1 MVQEKLKSVYLTA
14 VDEEIMTYTHRIFN
28 LSQLSLSEKLSVVF
42 TGLSNILTANCSYG
56 GIFNTE
62 QADQQRLKII
72 SQIEDFIITTI
83 QPFLSEQP
91 ELFDIINQCDL
102 LSFQEKCIQ
111 TLIQP
116 TNDYKL
122 LFNMN
127 EQYLEHF
134 ISHSNPVYLHE
145 YYIHHGLF
153 KKAAEFAY
161 SLCYPTD
168 DEPELSLAEKKIFME
183 YCLNDYT
190 QWIQAGGDANEIAQF
205 SYDYLVRKNR
215 SIPYQLLLQDGCN
228 KIYEYEELIDKCSK
242 MNRFDL
248 IIQYFVS
255 ENAERE
261 EINHAWICYLTEE
274 LTETSFNELKELLL
288 QVKDSYIPIS
298 LILTACYNSLP
309 NSLVNELYVFCYHHN
324 LNCNE
329 LCLVM
334 KELFERERREE
345 KKILFARVVLE

>member
-14 VDEEIMTYTHRIFN
+14 VDDEIMTYTQRIFN
-28 LSQLSLSEKLSVVF
+28 LAQLSLSEKLSVVF

-83 QPFLSEQP
+83 QPSLSEQP

-145 YYIHHGLF
+145 YYTHHGLF

-168 DEPELSLAEKKIFME
+168 NEPE
-183 YCLNDYT
+183 
-190 QWIQAGGDANEIAQF
+190 
-205 SYDYLVRKNR
+205 V
-215 SIPYQLLLQDGCN
+215 SIPTYEDLDGQVYIPAYIRDITEN
-228 KIYEYEELIDKCSK
+228 SITVDVVEFIDRRNTERINELG
-242 MNRFDL
+242 
-248 IIQYFVS
+248 
-255 ENAERE
+255 
-261 EINHAWICYLTEE
+261 LTEYDMVAGYYMVNSSIQTRE
-274 LTETSFNELKELLL
+274 WKLDEQTTFSIADWKGYFRNGEPGEYVTSDMNEVVEYINKYRLISKGIKIQEKMKHSPITKKT
-288 QVKDSYIPIS
+288 VKKVGIFSKKTVLFLRPIKQK
-298 LILTACYNSLP
+298 N
-309 NSLVNELYVFCYHHN
+309 
-324 LNCNE
+324 
-329 LCLVM
+329 
-334 KELFERERREE
+334 KR
-345 KKILFARVVLE
+345 K